1 MGTRQC
7 ISRSVR
13 SPRRYIL
20 PQRGD
25 GHHQNISWNMQASFH
40 PIFPHGQRD
49 NCVSRGTC
57 PQDVV
62 NTVTTWLP
70 NHYKRGNG
78 VLQGTFCSLRGFLL
92 PLLNCRAVFNLISSA
107 PGSKG
112 AVFLLLSSTG
122 ALLGFGCWGLLFVIP
137 VINAKILTK
146 KFHSIFI
153 SFQLGKQTRNYT

>member
-1 MGTRQC
+1 MHLQSCPVTEEIHPPSKR
-7 ISRSVR
+7 RWP
-13 SPRRYIL
+13 SPKHL
-20 PQRGD
+20 MEHAGLLSS
-25 GHHQNISWNMQASFH
+25 HL
-40 PIFPHGQRD
+40 PHGRRD

-57 PQDVV
+57 PQDMVD
-62 NTVTTWLP
+62 TVTTWLP
-70 NHYKRGNG
+70 NHYKRGNR

-92 PLLNCRAVFNLISSA
+92 LLLNCRAVFNLISSA

>member
-1 MGTRQC
+1 MHLQSCLVTEEMHPPSKR
-7 ISRSVR
+7 RWP
-13 SPRRYIL
+13 SPKDL
-20 PQRGD
+20 VEHAGLLSS
-25 GHHQNISWNMQASFH
+25 HL
-40 PIFPHGQRD
+40 PHGWRD

-57 PQDVV
+57 PQDMV

-70 NHYKRGNG
+70 NHYERGNG
-78 VLQGTFCSLRGFLL
+78 VLQETFCSLRGFLL
-92 PLLNCRAVFNLISSA
+92 LLLNCRAVFNLISSA